1 MELRLTPEIESA
13 LLLQAHRRGMTPEQ
27 LALTGLQ
34 AMLSSPETSCFPA
47 EIEENLVD
55 FLGNSI
61 GTIHSK
67 QCNAKGS
74 VLSED
79 TGQTFTRILM
89 EKHRYDTQ

>member
-1 MELRLTPEIESA
+1 
-13 LLLQAHRRGMTPEQ
+13 MTPEQ

-34 AMLSSPETSCFPA
+34 TMLSSPETSCFPA

-67 QCNAKGS
+67 NAIRKGAS
-74 VLSED
+74 SPKIPGRHLPGYSWKNK
-79 TGQTFTRILM
+79 GMTRSDPDGY
-89 EKHRYDTQ
+89 RTD